1 MMRNNRFWISM
12 IVFQVAFGLTVFA
25 VTRQY
30 YVHEADTVPAN
41 PTATR
46 QTAPQWPEASEQSEL
61 ENLISNFPGP
71 GVVTDPV
78 DLSLRADEAFTSGQY
93 GEAAKMY
100 DQLLTLD
107 PNNADTYNNLGL
119 TLHYLG
125 RSSDALLVLNDG
137 VVADPSYQRIWL
149 TLGYVSSQVGNTGEA
164 RAALTEAVNLGPD
177 SVVGQSAQKMLD
189 DLGQP

>member
-30 YVHEADTVPAN
+30 YIHEADTSAGN
-41 PTATR
+41 PTVAG
-46 QTAPQWPEASEQSEL
+46 QTEPQLPQASEQSEL

-71 GVVTDPV
+71 GAVTDPV
-78 DLSLRADEAFTSGQY
+78 DLSFRADEAFTSGQY
-93 GEAAKMY
+93 GEAARLY
-100 DQLLTLD
+100 EQLLDLD
-107 PNNADTYNNLGL
+107 PSNADTYNNLGL

-125 RSSDALLVLNDG
+125 RSADALLVLNDG

-149 TLGYVSSQVGNTGEA
+149 TLGYVSSQVGNVGEA
-164 RAALTEAVNLGPD
+164 RAALTKAVNLD
-177 SVVGQSAQKMLD
+177 SGNVVGQSAQKMLD